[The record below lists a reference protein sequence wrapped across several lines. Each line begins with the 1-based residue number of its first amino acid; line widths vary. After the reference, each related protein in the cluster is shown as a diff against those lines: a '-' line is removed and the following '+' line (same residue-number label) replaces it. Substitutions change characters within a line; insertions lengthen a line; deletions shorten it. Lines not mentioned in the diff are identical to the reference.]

1 LIRTCVN
8 RLLRFALEFG
18 SKRFPDVFSGLSEWI
33 SKLYF
38 PWKVDVF
45 PRAYRGKFPFPV
57 PGNNQK
63 GGGNLMSNIFSTDFA
78 GRNFS
83 LKTNYVAAQA
93 DGSMLVYYGD
103 TVVLV
108 TVVSL
113 KSVREGVDFL
123 PLTVD
128 YQEKTFAAGKIPGG
142 FFKREGRN
150 NEREVLTSRI
160 IDRAIRPL
168 FPKGYYSETQVVATV
183 LSVDKENDSDVAAMI
198 GASAALEISDVPFK
212 GPIAGVRI
220 GRINGALVANA
231 SPEQMQESELN
242 LFLVGRKV
250 TSGKEGRPYDVEL
263 VMMEGEAKEVA
274 EDVIVDAIK
283 FGLES
288 VRPVIDLQDQVRAAI
303 GKAKR
308 SVEEEAADEELI
320 ERVRAEALPGLKEG
334 YSLPRKLERYSKLG
348 DVRAAVIKTIGD
360 GDAAISKKVAAIIE
374 NIESRILR
382 DMIIQEKKRIDG
394 RSSTDIRAISSEVGV
409 LPRAHGS
416 ALFNRGETQALAVL
430 TLGTSSDEQR
440 MDYIAGEERR
450 SFLLH
455 YNFPPYSVGEA
466 KSLRSPGRREIGH
479 GALARKALVPILP
492 SPETFPYTIRI
503 VSEILSSNG
512 SSSMATVCGG
522 IMCLMDGGVPVK
534 DIVAGIAMGL
544 LKEGDEVVILSDILG
559 DEDHAGDMDFKVCG
573 TEKGV
578 TAMQMDIKIDGLT
591 EDILRKALAQA
602 REGRMHI
609 IGKIRETMSA
619 PRSDIS
625 LYAPRITT
633 VKVKE
638 DQVRTV
644 IGSGGKNIR
653 QIISETGVTIDVED
667 DGTVTIASADAE
679 AAARAVAMVKW
690 LTEEAEVGKIYRGTV
705 KKIVDFGAFVE
716 ILPGTEGL
724 LHISQIAKERIAKVT
739 DVLRE
744 GDEVMVKVLE
754 VDKSGKIRL
763 SRKEALGTE
772 ST

>member
-1 LIRTCVN
+1 
-8 RLLRFALEFG
+8 
-18 SKRFPDVFSGLSEWI
+18 
-33 SKLYF
+33 
-38 PWKVDVF
+38 
-45 PRAYRGKFPFPV
+45 
-57 PGNNQK
+57 
-63 GGGNLMSNIFSTDFA
+63 MSNIFSTDFA
-78 GRNFS
+78 GRSIS
-83 LKTNYVAAQA
+83 LKTNYVAGQA
-93 DGSMLVYYGD
+93 DGSVLVYYGD

-113 KSVREGVDFL
+113 KGARAGIDFL

-128 YQEKTFAAGKIPGG
+128 YQEMTFAAGKIPGG
-142 FFKREGRN
+142 FFKREGRP
-150 NEREVLTSRI
+150 NEREILTSRI
-160 IDRAIRPL
+160 IDRSIRPL

-183 LSVDKENDSDVAAMI
+183 LSVDKENDSDIAAMVA
-198 GASAALEISDVPFK
+198 ASAALEISNIPFK

-220 GRINGALVANA
+220 GRINGELVCNVSA
-231 SPEQMQESELN
+231 EKMQDSELN
-242 LFLVGRKV
+242 IFLVGRKV
-250 TSGKEGRPYDVEL
+250 APSKAGRDYDVEL
-263 VMMEGEAKEVA
+263 VMMEGEAKEIA
-274 EDVIVDAIK
+274 EDVIVEAIK
-283 FGLES
+283 FGLEAI
-288 VRPVIDLQDQVRAAI
+288 RPVIELQDKMRQTA
-303 GKAKR
+303 GKEKRPLEKVVPDGDLTAKV
-308 SVEEEAADEELI
+308 SAS
-320 ERVRAEALPGLKEG
+320 ALAGLQEG
-334 YSLPRKLERYSKLG
+334 YGIARKLERYGKL
-348 DVRAAVIKTIGD
+348 DEVREKVIKEIG
-360 GDAAISKKVAAIIE
+360 GDDAVLCKKVAGIVE
-374 NIESRILR
+374 ELERRILR
-382 DMIIQEKKRIDG
+382 DMIIKDKRRIDG
-394 RSSTDIRAISSEVGV
+394 RSSTDIRPISSEVGV

-416 ALFNRGETQALAVL
+416 ALFNRGETQALAAL

-440 MDYIAGEERR
+440 MDYIGGEEHR

-466 KSLRSPGRREIGH
+466 KPLRSPGRREIGH
-479 GALARKALVPILP
+479 GALARKALIPVLP
-492 SPETFPYTIRI
+492 SAEAFPYTIRI

-522 IMCLMDGGVPVK
+522 ILSLMDAGVPVK

-544 LKEGDEVVILSDILG
+544 LKEGNVVVILSDILG

-602 REGRMHI
+602 REGRVFI
-609 IGKIRETMSA
+609 IGKLRETIAA

-625 LYAPRITT
+625 IYAPRITT

-638 DQVRTV
+638 DQVRMV

-667 DGTVTIASADAE
+667 DGTVTIASSDAE

-724 LHISQIAKERIAKVT
+724 LHISQIAKERINKVT
-739 DVLRE
+739 DVLKE

-754 VDKSGKIRL
+754 VDKQGKIRL
-763 SRKEALGTE
+763 SRKEALGAE
-772 ST
+772 AK

>member
-1 LIRTCVN
+1 
-8 RLLRFALEFG
+8 
-18 SKRFPDVFSGLSEWI
+18 
-33 SKLYF
+33 
-38 PWKVDVF
+38 
-45 PRAYRGKFPFPV
+45 
-57 PGNNQK
+57 
-63 GGGNLMSNIFSTDFA
+63 MSNAFSADFA
-78 GRNFS
+78 GRPFTI
-83 LKTNYVAAQA
+83 KTNYVAAQA
-93 DGSMLVYYGD
+93 DGSALVYYGD

-108 TVVSL
+108 TAVSL

-168 FPKGYYSETQVVATV
+168 FPKGYYSETQIVATV

-198 GASAALEISDVPFK
+198 GASAALEISDAPFK
-212 GPIAGVRI
+212 GPIAGVRV
-220 GRINGALVANA
+220 GRINGEFVANA
-231 SPEQMQESELN
+231 STERMQESEMS

-250 TSGKEGRPYDVEL
+250 PGKTGRPYDVEL
-263 VMMEGEAKEVA
+263 VMMEGEAKEVP
-274 EDVIVDAIK
+274 EDIIVDAIN
-283 FGLES
+283 FGLEAI
-288 VRPVIDLQDQVRAAI
+288 RPVIDLQDKMRAEV

-308 SVEEEAADEELI
+308 PVEEVAPDEELI
-320 ERVRAEALPGLKEG
+320 ARVSAEALPGLKEG
-334 YSLPRKLERYSKLG
+334 YSMPRKLERYGKLG
-348 DVRAAVIKTIGD
+348 DVREAVIKNIGA
-360 GDAAISKKVAAIIE
+360 GDAALAKKVAAIIE
-374 NIESRILR
+374 HLESRILR

-394 RSSTDIRAISSEVGV
+394 RSSTDIRPISSEVGV

-416 ALFNRGETQALAVL
+416 AIFNRGETQALTAL
-430 TLGTSSDEQR
+430 TLGTSADEQR
-440 MDYIAGEERR
+440 MDYIGGEELR

-455 YNFPPYSVGEA
+455 YNFPPFSVGEA

-479 GALARKALVPILP
+479 GALARKALVPVLP
-492 SPETFPYTIRI
+492 SPESFPYTIRI

-522 IMCLMDGGVPVK
+522 MLCMMDGGVPVK

-544 LKEGDEVVILSDILG
+544 LKEGENVVILSDILG

-602 REGRMHI
+602 RDGRIHI
-609 IGKIRETMSA
+609 IGKIRETMTA

-690 LTEEAEVGKIYRGTV
+690 LTEEAEIGKIYRGTV

-739 DVLRE
+739 DVLQE

-754 VDKSGKIRL
+754 IDKSGKIRL
-763 SRKEALGTE
+763 SRKEALNAE
-772 ST
+772 VK